1 MQTEPNAGHR
11 LGDNREFIM
20 AVKAVA
26 KNIGIS
32 SKKMRRVV
40 DLVRG
45 QKVDQALNTLHFL
58 ITPAAKEVAKV
69 VKSAANN
76 AENNSMMS
84 QRDLKIVSIYAD
96 EGSSLRRFRAR
107 SRGRAS
113 KIIKRSCHV
122 TVVVDEEEAR

>member
-1 MQTEPNAGHR
+1 
-11 LGDNREFIM
+11 M
-20 AVKAVA
+20 AVKAIG

-32 SKKMRRVV
+32 SKKMRRVLTV
-40 DLVRG
+40 VRG
-45 QKVDQALNTLHFL
+45 RKVDDALNILSFL
-58 ITPAAKEVAKV
+58 VTPAAREVAKV

-113 KIIKRSCHV
+113 RIIKRSCHV
-122 TVVVDEEEAR
+122 TVLVEEEVA